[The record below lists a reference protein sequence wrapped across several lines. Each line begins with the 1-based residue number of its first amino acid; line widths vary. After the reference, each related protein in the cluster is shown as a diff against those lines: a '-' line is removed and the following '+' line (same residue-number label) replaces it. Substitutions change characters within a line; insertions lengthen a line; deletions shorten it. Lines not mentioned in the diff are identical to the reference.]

1 MGHDMNSGFIFKAQF
16 TASGVQSP
24 VSWNVPLHGGTVGR
38 SPDCAWVL
46 DDPNRIVSRQHARVE
61 IEGGQCHWTDLGTN
75 TTQVNGKPMP
85 QGQRVC
91 LKAGD
96 ALKIGEHLVV
106 LETSAGDW
114 AGLDEFMPPT
124 QVDPLES
131 LMPGAVPSLNID
143 DLLAELNVPEQVN
156 DVPRES
162 VLAQRMYVG
171 KQGAVESKVEPSPQ
185 GVFIDQSAELAHLK
199 HLLEISVQGCMR
211 LLQARRVFQQEMGGS
226 LTTISSK
233 GNNPLKFSNS
243 AGEALQRLLAE
254 PTPAY
259 LTAEQALEQAYNDLT
274 THMQLSVSRIQ
285 SLIDQVNAELD
296 PQTIIDEANRTGGF
310 TLGLSATRKA
320 RLWDLYCERFKKLG
334 STWN

>member
-1 MGHDMNSGFIFKAQF
+1 MNSGFRFKVQS
-16 TASGVQSP
+16 TAMGVQAP
-24 VSWNVPLHGGTVGR
+24 TSWAVPESGGTVGR

-46 DDPNRIVSRQHARVE
+46 DDPNRIVSRQHARVD
-61 IEGGQCHWTDLGTN
+61 IEDGQCHWTDLGTN

-96 ALKIGEHLVV
+96 VLKIGEHFVV
-106 LETSAGDW
+106 LEATAGDW
-114 AGLDEFMPPT
+114 SGLDEFMTPV

-131 LMPGAVPSLNID
+131 LMPGAAPCLNID
-143 DLLAELNVPEQVN
+143 DLLAEMNVPQRAE

-162 VLAQRMYVG
+162 LLAQRMYVG
-171 KQGAVESKVEPSPQ
+171 KQGAVETGVESSPPR
-185 GVFIDQSAELAHLK
+185 VLIDRSAEVAHLK

-211 LLQARRVFQQEMGGS
+211 LLQARRVFQQEMGGN

-233 GNNPLKFSNS
+233 GNNPLKFSGS

-259 LTAEQALEQAYNDLT
+259 LNAEQALEQAYNDLA
-274 THMQLSVSRIQ
+274 THMQLGVARIQ
-285 SLIDQVNAELD
+285 ALIDQVNSELD
-296 PQTIIDEANRTGGF
+296 PQIIMDEANRKGGV

-320 RLWDLYCERFKKLG
+320 RFWDLYCERFKKLG